1 MTKFMIPM
9 LFLLFQ
15 QSRSLELFCKK
26 YHSQE
31 YGITCEFNEVN
42 ITVNDENAQIEIEER
57 LSSPYRAV
65 DAEYLLFTDSI
76 IESIPRQLLAKFEK
90 IKTLGFDNCV
100 VDINDNKSFF
110 KNIRPLKNLVILNS
124 NILKVTKE
132 TFKYLTSIE
141 ELVLNYNRITKLTAS
156 SFENNKKLKKL
167 HLSDNKINSIEPK
180 LFEDLRLDFVDLRD
194 NDCAG
199 SFITNPNSNNND
211 LAKCFRKYESEM
223 AEQPST
229 TSTTRIPRTTTSRQ
243 RSPPST
249 STPPNQVDTCVCSDL
264 ESRIAFLEAKV
275 SKLEASLGKTTPPR
289 TTTVPN
295 LSSLLIF
302 RV

>member
-1 MTKFMIPM
+1 M
-9 LFLLFQ
+9 
-15 QSRSLELFCKK
+15 ELFCKK

-31 YGITCEFNEVN
+31 YGITCEINEVR
-42 ITVNDENAQIEIEER
+42 ITVNDENAQIELEER

-76 IESIPRQLLAKFEK
+76 IESIPRQLLAKFEN

-100 VDINDNKSFF
+100 VDINDNNSFF
-110 KNIRPLKNLVILNS
+110 KNITPLKNLVILNS
-124 NILKVTKE
+124 NIITVTKD
-132 TFKYLTSIE
+132 TFKYLTNLE
-141 ELVLNYNRITKLTAS
+141 ELVLNYNRITKLKAS

-199 SFITNPNSNNND
+199 SFITNPNSNSND
-211 LAKCFRKYESEM
+211 LTKCFQKYESEI
-223 AEQPST
+223 AEQPSA
-229 TSTTRIPRTTTSRQ
+229 TSTTRSPRTTTTREKGPSRTTTL
-243 RSPPST
+243 PNPVST
-249 STPPNQVDTCVCSDL
+249 CSCADL
-264 ESRIAFLEAKV
+264 ESRIAFLEAKIN
-275 SKLEASLGKTTPPR
+275 KLEGSLGKTPPR